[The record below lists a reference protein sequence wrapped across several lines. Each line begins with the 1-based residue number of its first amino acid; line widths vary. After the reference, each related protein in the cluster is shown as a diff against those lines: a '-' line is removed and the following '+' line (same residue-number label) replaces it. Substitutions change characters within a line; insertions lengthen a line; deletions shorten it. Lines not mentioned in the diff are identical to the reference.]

1 MIYSD
6 ETQKLL
12 REKNFI
18 TTSEIAM
25 QSGDIVLAENVLS
38 KERRILD
45 ANMLKQYLNVTNI
58 TETKSN
64 SKLLKG

>member
-18 TTSEIAM
+18 AASEIAM
-25 QSGDIVLAENVLS
+25 QSGDIFLAENVLT

-45 ANMLKQYLNVTNI
+45 TNIVKQYLNVTNI

>member
-6 ETQKLL
+6 ETQKIL

-18 TTSEIAM
+18 TSAEIAM
-25 QSGDIVLAENVLS
+25 QSGDIILAENVLS

-45 ANMLKQYLNVTNI
+45 TNMVKQYVNVANI